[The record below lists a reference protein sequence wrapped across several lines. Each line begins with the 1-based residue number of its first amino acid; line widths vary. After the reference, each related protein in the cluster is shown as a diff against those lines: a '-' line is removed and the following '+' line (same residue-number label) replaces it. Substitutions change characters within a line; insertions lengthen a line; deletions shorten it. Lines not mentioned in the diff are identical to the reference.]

1 MGRTA
6 VNLCLGAH
14 FHHHAQIHD
23 QHPVAQVLDDP
34 QIVGNEEIGQLEL
47 CLQILNQVHH
57 LSLDGHV
64 QGGHRL
70 VADDELGMGGDGP
83 GNADALPLAA
93 GKFVGEPVV
102 VIPAQPYLLH
112 QAEDPLV
119 QLFFILYALQTQGRG
134 DDVID
139 LLPGVQAA
147 VGILEDD
154 LHILPVRAH
163 PAVGQTGNFMALKG
177 NASGSGRNQIQ
188 DDPTQGGFAAAGLAH
203 QAYGLPLID
212 VKGNAVQSLHDSL
225 FGKAGAHREF
235 LPDVFYADQ
244 HFFLHMAHSFPKLS
258 RKQRV

>member
-1 MGRTA
+1 
-6 VNLCLGAH
+6 
-14 FHHHAQIHD
+14 
-23 QHPVAQVLDDP
+23 
-34 QIVGNEEIGQLEL
+34 
-47 CLQILNQVHH
+47 
-57 LSLDGHV
+57 
-64 QGGHRL
+64 
-70 VADDELGMGGDGP
+70 MGGDGP
-83 GNADALPLAA
+83 GNADTLPLAT

-139 LLPGVQAA
+139 LLSGVQAA

-154 LHILPVRAH
+154 LHVLPVRAH
-163 PAVGQTGNFMALKG
+163 PTVGQAGNLMALKAD
-177 NASGSGRNQIQ
+177 ASGSGGNQIQ
-188 DDPTQGGFAAAGLAH
+188 DDPTQGGFSAAGLAH
-203 QAYGLPLID
+203 QTYGLPLID

-244 HFFLHMAHSFPKLS
+244 YFFLHVAHSFPKLS